1 MSEQQTG
8 EWVTVAQR
16 SASRRATCWASRS
29 RIAEIALY
37 DLDGTVYATENTC
50 THAYAY
56 LSDGWVDG
64 DIIECPLHGGRFEI
78 KTGKGLGP
86 PIECDIK
93 TFPVRVEGENIQIKI
108 EA

>member
-1 MSEQQTG
+1 MSEGQTG
-8 EWVTVAQR
+8 DWVTVAQR
-16 SASRRATCWASRS
+16 AALKPGDVLGVQVKDK
-29 RIAEIALY
+29 EIALY

-86 PIECDIK
+86 PIDCDIK
-93 TFPVRVEGENIQIKI
+93 TFAVRVEGENIQIKV
-108 EA
+108 E